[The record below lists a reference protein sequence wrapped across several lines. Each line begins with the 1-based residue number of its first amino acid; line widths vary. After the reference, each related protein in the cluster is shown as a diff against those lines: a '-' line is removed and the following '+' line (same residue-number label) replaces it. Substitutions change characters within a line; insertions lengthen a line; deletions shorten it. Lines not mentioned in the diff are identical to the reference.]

1 MKIRP
6 LYDRILVKR
15 LEEGEKK
22 KGGMTVFDG
31 VAIVTALILIA
42 AIILTD
48 HMLGTEFHK
57 RTCAVCAEVCAD
69 CAKSC
74 EGFDDM
80 QECAEACR
88 RCAESCRRMAA

>member
-1 MKIRP
+1 MAAR
-6 LYDRILVKR
+6 RIERTTTRETKMTSRKGDPKDVVVV
-15 LEEGEKK
+15 EKK

-57 RTCAVCAEVCAD
+57 GLFF
-69 CAKSC
+69 AK
-74 EGFDDM
+74 
-80 QECAEACR
+80 
-88 RCAESCRRMAA
+88 